1 MYPQKQN
8 PDTLATCGVPI
19 TDLAGA
25 SIPTEFKSPAEQSQG
40 LILAVFGR
48 SYIVVHEPI
57 GDRFRKRAP
66 SRIRAWRAPR

>member
-1 MYPQKQN
+1 MSSKMEIPA
-8 PDTLATCGVPI
+8 TLAARGVPV

-25 SIPTEFKSPAEQSQG
+25 SICTEFKSPALQSQG

-66 SRIRAWRAPR
+66 SRIRAWRAPA

>member
-1 MYPQKQN
+1 MHPSKQN
-8 PDTLATCGVPI
+8 PDTLATCGVPV

-25 SIPTEFKSPAEQSQG
+25 SIYPEFKSPALQSQDM
-40 LILAVFGR
+40 ILAVFGR

-66 SRIRAWRAPR
+66 SRIRAWRAPA